1 MKISNFIRAT
11 LTAASCC
18 LSVLAIS
25 TSAHAA
31 SLVPVDL
38 ELSLLVDVSGSVNAT
53 EFDLQKQ
60 GYVNAFSNAGLFND
74 FISKGNLGKIA
85 VNLIYWSGANQQQE
99 VVGWSLIDSVATAQ
113 TFASNI
119 GATTRVFNSGSTAIG
134 SALNFA
140 APKFF
145 NNNFDGARQVIDVSG
160 DGATN
165 DGLDTETARNA
176 ALASGVD
183 TINGIIIQG
192 ESGLQ
197 AFYQNKVIGGINA
210 TGAPAFV
217 LTAQSFQDF
226 GAAIDKKIKAE
237 IKPTSVPEPA
247 SIVGLLVFGTIGAS
261 SMLKRNKKFQADC

>member
-1 MKISNFIRAT
+1 MKISNFVRAT

-38 ELSLLVDVSGSVNAT
+38 ELSLLVDVSGSIDSN
-53 EFDLQKQ
+53 EFALQKQ
-60 GYVNAFSNAGLFND
+60 GYVDAFSNANLFND

-85 VNLIYWSGANQQQE
+85 VNLIYWSGATQQQE

-113 TFASNI
+113 NFATSI
-119 GATTRVFNSGSTAIG
+119 AATTRSFSGSTAIG
-134 SALNFA
+134 SALNYA

-145 NNNFDGARQVIDVSG
+145 NNDYDGVRQVIDVSG
-160 DGATN
+160 DGSTN
-165 DGLDTETARNA
+165 NGADTATARNA
-176 ALASGVD
+176 ALALGVD
-183 TINGIIIQG
+183 TINGVVIG
-192 ESGLQ
+192 DEFGLKT
-197 AFYQNKVIGGINA
+197 FYQNNVIGGINA

-217 LTAQSFQDF
+217 LTAQNFQDF
-226 GAAIDKKIKAE
+226 GVAIDQKIKAE

-247 SIVGLLVFGTIGAS
+247 SIVGLLAFGAIGGS